1 MAYRWCYRDGSHGDG
16 GPVKQEATGPGM
28 MLALV
33 LWLGVAAPEASSS
46 ADAVA
51 RGDAHY
57 ARRDQGAAGARADP
71 RRVEQA
77 ILEYRRAL
85 RLEPGSIGARYRL
98 LRAFF
103 FRATFC
109 GAGHEEQRRLFDE
122 AKRVSEEGVAR
133 LLHDVGPVTAAARL
147 GALREVP
154 DATRLFFWAAA
165 SWGEW
170 AQRHSRLSAASQ
182 GAAAR
187 VRDLAQTVIDLDPEL
202 EEGGGYRILGRL
214 HDLSPRLPLLTGWV
228 SRQAALEN
236 LRRANALAP
245 DNSVNQL
252 FLAEAILR
260 HEPKHREEAQALLR
274 RLASAVPSAAY
285 AVEDAYFGERA
296 RETLAGL
303 R

>member
-1 MAYRWCYRDGSHGDG
+1 MR
-16 GPVKQEATGPGM
+16 
-28 MLALV
+28 LALA

-46 ADAVA
+46 AEAVA

-71 RRVEQA
+71 ERVEQA

-85 RLEPGSIGARYRL
+85 TLEPGSIGVRYRL

-109 GAGHEEQRRLFDE
+109 GAGPEEQKRLFDE
-122 AKRVSEEGVAR
+122 AKRVSEEGVTR
-133 LLHDVGPVTAAARL
+133 VLKHVGPGTASARL

-154 DATRLFFWAAA
+154 DAARLFFWAAA

-170 AQRHSRLSAASQ
+170 AQRHSRVSAARQ

-187 VRDLAQTVIDLDPEL
+187 IRDLAQTAIDLEPGL

-214 HDLSPRLPLLTGWV
+214 HDLSPRLLLVTGWV
-228 SRQAALEN
+228 SRRAALEH

-260 HEPKHREEAQALLR
+260 HEPEHREEAQALLR
-274 RLASAVPSAAY
+274 HLASAVPSAAY
-285 AVEDAYFGERA
+285 PVEDAYFSERA
-296 RETLAGL
+296 RETLARL
-303 R
+303 Q

>member
-1 MAYRWCYRDGSHGDG
+1 
-16 GPVKQEATGPGM
+16 
-28 MLALV
+28 MLALA

-46 ADAVA
+46 AAAVA
-51 RGDAHY
+51 RGDEHY
-57 ARRDQGAAGARADP
+57 AHRDQGAAGPRADSH
-71 RRVEQA
+71 RVEQA

-85 RLEPGSIGARYRL
+85 ALEPGSIGARYRL
-98 LRAFF
+98 LRALF

-109 GAGHEEQRRLFDE
+109 GAEQEQQRRLFDE
-122 AKRVSEEGVAR
+122 AKRLSEEGLERV
-133 LLHDVGPVTAAARL
+133 LKDVGPATGTVRL
-147 GALREVP
+147 AALRKVP
-154 DATRLFFWAAA
+154 DAAHLFFWAAA

-182 GAAAR
+182 GAGSR
-187 VRDLAQTVIDLDPEL
+187 VRELAQSVIDLDPEL

-214 HDLSPRLPLLTGWV
+214 HDLSPHLPLLTGWV
-228 SRQAALEN
+228 SRKAALEN

-245 DNSVNQL
+245 DNTVNQL

-260 HEPKHREEAQALLR
+260 HEPSRREDALALLR

-285 AVEDAYFGERA
+285 PVEDAYFSEHA
-296 RETLAGL
+296 RQTLAGL